1 MARKRRTVAGADDPR
16 RLTDPRNIPI
26 EFNNIEVTV
35 DNLERLA
42 EDILFDCCQETDT
55 NLTEIP
61 PSIWLYTL
69 LEINEK
75 LFRGN
80 NSMLR
85 TYPATGQAHDGDK
98 VLKAYEVYK
107 KMCVKHKQQISMKGF
122 CDMTG
127 IEPQTIYNWNTE
139 SRYMTVG
146 NGSGK
151 SNVLSQKLF
160 DFAKTISRDN
170 EQSLEALLLDKSI
183 NPVKPLAILNRNH
196 LWNMPGVTRETAP
209 KRALSADQLPQLGG
223 SEVCRIDQ
231 NNAKS
236 SEFLEM
242 EKDAQKPLP
251 ELVEVHENVQ

>member
-1 MARKRRTVAGADDPR
+1 
-16 RLTDPRNIPI
+16 
-26 EFNNIEVTV
+26 
-35 DNLERLA
+35 
-42 EDILFDCCQETDT
+42 
-55 NLTEIP
+55 
-61 PSIWLYTL
+61 
-69 LEINEK
+69 
-75 LFRGN
+75 
-80 NSMLR
+80 
-85 TYPATGQAHDGDK
+85 
-98 VLKAYEVYK
+98 
-107 KMCVKHKQQISMKGF
+107 MKGF

-223 SEVCRIDQ
+223 SEVCKISQ
-231 NNAKS
+231 NDAKS

>member
-1 MARKRRTVAGADDPR
+1 MARKRRTVAGPDDPR

-26 EFNNIEVTV
+26 EYNNIEVTV

-55 NLTEIP
+55 DPTEIP

-80 NSMLR
+80 KSMLKKH
-85 TYPATGQAHDGDK
+85 PAEHDEYNAER

-107 KMCVKHKQQISMKGF
+107 KLCVKHKQQITIKGF
-122 CDMTG
+122 SDMTG
-127 IEPQTIYNWNTE
+127 INTQTIYNWDSDSKYNAIG
-139 SRYMTVG
+139 Y
-146 NGSGK
+146 GS
-151 SNVLSQKLF
+151 SSETLSKRAL
-160 DFAKTISRDN
+160 DLAKTISIDN

-196 LWNMPGVTRETAP
+196 LWNMPGVTRETAT
-209 KRALSADQLPQLGG
+209 KRALSADQLPQLGR
-223 SEVCRIDQ
+223 SEVCKIDQ
-231 NNAKS
+231 NDTKS
-236 SEFLEM
+236 STFLEAK
-242 EKDAQKPLP
+242 KDAQKPLP
-251 ELVEVHENVQ
+251 ELVEVHENEQ

>member
-1 MARKRRTVAGADDPR
+1 MARKRRTVAGPDDPR

-26 EFNNIEVTV
+26 EYNNIEVTV

-55 NLTEIP
+55 DPNEIP

-80 NSMLR
+80 KSMLR
-85 TYPATGQAHDGDK
+85 TFPTGCDEYNAEK

-107 KMCVKHKQQISMKGF
+107 KLCVKHKQQITIKGF
-122 CDMTG
+122 SDMTG
-127 IEPQTIYNWNTE
+127 ISTQTIYNWDSDSKYN
-139 SRYMTVG
+139 TVG
-146 NGSGK
+146 YGSSSISPSIK
-151 SNVLSQKLF
+151 SLDL
-160 DFAKTISRDN
+160 AKTIRRDN

-223 SEVCRIDQ
+223 SEVCKISQ
-231 NNAKS
+231 NDAKS
-236 SEFLEM
+236 STFLE
-242 EKDAQKPLP
+242 EKKDAQKHLT
-251 ELVEVHENVQ
+251 ELVEVHENEQ